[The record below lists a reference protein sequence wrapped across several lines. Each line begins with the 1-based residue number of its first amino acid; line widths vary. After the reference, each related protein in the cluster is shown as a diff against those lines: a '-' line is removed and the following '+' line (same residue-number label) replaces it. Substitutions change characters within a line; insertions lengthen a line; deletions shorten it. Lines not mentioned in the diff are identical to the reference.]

1 MSVKQAVLLAK
12 ILKDSCVFIID
23 VKIGDHSP
31 PVSPLCS
38 RHTRA
43 AAQFNA
49 DLAEIFNQPCPG
61 WQWRCW
67 SWCPLGPRAMFLKGS
82 RKSLSHCMRSRLKEV
97 LTCHS
102 MYRVSTCSAH
112 QRETLHHYQ
121 LLQTADIPMLTSH
134 NAAAAEQVTVG

>member
-1 MSVKQAVLLAK
+1 MSMVLGSCLHCPVSLPSAPHLDQDSTAFPGCDHTPPHDWVTLRLVILSVEFFNFYIDIHNILSLLVSSISTYAIINGNLETGSMSVKQAVLLAK

-61 WQWRCW
+61 
-67 SWCPLGPRAMFLKGS
+67 
-82 RKSLSHCMRSRLKEV
+82 
-97 LTCHS
+97 
-102 MYRVSTCSAH
+102 
-112 QRETLHHYQ
+112 
-121 LLQTADIPMLTSH
+121 
-134 NAAAAEQVTVG
+134 